1 MAGYDHQSDRAENT
15 EELKKKLNDIQTAL
29 DASTIVAITD
39 ARGVILEV
47 NQKFCEIS
55 GYDDHELV
63 GRTHRILNSGYHPKA
78 FFKEMWETILQ
89 GRIWSGEIR
98 NQAKDGR
105 IYWTS
110 STIIPIRDRHRRI
123 ERFFAIRHDISDRV
137 SAELKLKQALE
148 DDYRIVIQH
157 LHNGVFKLKRQADG
171 SHVFTMSEGLIAEKL
186 KRTTD
191 AVYGKT
197 IYEIFDKAI
206 ATRIDQAF
214 KAAMASAQS
223 RFELTIQNRHYLV
236 NIGVIREDAGDAKLA
251 GSIVDITEQTR
262 QARQIHRMAYFDEL
276 TGLPNRRSF
285 EQEVDRR
292 KAAETETDHEMAV
305 LLVNLDRFQ
314 SINETLGHRVGDEL
328 LQEIAK
334 RLGALLEEGDFLA
347 RFTGDE
353 FAIVMACRERR
364 QREREYLH
372 YRCSVLVE
380 YLAKAYIVRGM
391 EIHTTTSIG
400 VGLYP
405 DHAQERDELIQSAEA
420 AISSAKEQGG
430 NTFVLFNASIRNMLD
445 RRILIEGELRKEASR
460 DQLYLVYQAKVDAKT
475 RNLCG
480 FEALLRW
487 RHPILGEL
495 SPAEFI
501 PVAEKSGLIISLG
514 QWVLKNSIDQVKRW
528 HQAGH
533 VLPVSIN
540 ISVQQFT
547 QSDFADFVSEQVTAS
562 AVDPAM
568 IELEVTETVTENPQL
583 TRTTMRKLKEV
594 GVMIS
599 MDDFGTGYSSL
610 GFLDGYPF
618 DRIKIDKS
626 FIINLSEENCS
637 VVRTIIQLAKN
648 LNMTVTAEG
657 VETEAHADFL
667 TREKCDELQGFY
679 FSKPLPASDTERIW
693 LSGSNKQE

>member
-78 FFKEMWETILQ
+78 FFKEMWDTILQ
-89 GRIWSGEIR
+89 GEIWSGEIR
-98 NQAKDGR
+98 NKAKDGR

-110 STIIPIRDRHRRI
+110 STIIPIRDTHHRI
-123 ERFFAIRHDISDRV
+123 ERFIAIRHDISDRV

-157 LHNGVFKLKRQADG
+157 LQNGVFKLKQQPEG
-171 SHVFTMSEGLIAEKL
+171 SYVFTMSEGLIAEKL

-197 IYEIFDKAI
+197 IYEIFDKPI

-214 KAAMASAQS
+214 RTALATGQT
-223 RFELTIQNRHYLV
+223 RFELDIQNRHYLV
-236 NIGVIREDAGDAKLA
+236 NIGIIREEAGDVELA

-262 QARQIHRMAYFDEL
+262 QARQIHKMAYFDEL

-285 EQEVDRR
+285 EKEVDRR
-292 KAAETETDHEMAV
+292 KAAESDGDYEFAV

-314 SINETLGHRVGDEL
+314 NINETLGHRVGDEL
-328 LQEIAK
+328 LREIAT
-334 RLGALLEEGDFLA
+334 RLEELLEEDDYLT

-353 FAIVMACRERR
+353 FAIVMACQERSKR
-364 QREREYLH
+364 DREYLH

-380 YLAKAYIVRGM
+380 YLSKAYIVRGM
-391 EIHTTTSIG
+391 EIHTTASIG

-405 DHAQERDELIQSAEA
+405 LHAQGTDELIQSAEA

-430 NTFVLFNASIRNMLD
+430 NTFVLFDASIRNMLD

-460 DQLYLVYQAKVDAKT
+460 DQFYLVYQAKVNAKT
-475 RNLCG
+475 RKLCG
-480 FEALLRW
+480 FETLLRW
-487 RHPILGEL
+487 HHPIFGEL

-514 QWVLKNSIDQVKRW
+514 QWVLKHSIEQVRKW

-547 QSDFADFVSEQVTAS
+547 QSDFADFVSEQINAS
-562 AVDPAM
+562 GVDPAM
-568 IELEVTETVTENPQL
+568 IELEVTESVTENPQL
-583 TRTTMRKLKEV
+583 TRTTMKKLKEI

-610 GFLDGYPF
+610 GFLGGYPF

-626 FIINLSEENCS
+626 FIIHLSEENCS

-657 VETEAHADFL
+657 VETESHADFL
-667 TREKCDELQGFY
+667 TREQCDELQGFF
-679 FSKPLPASDTERIW
+679 FSKPLPARKTERIW
-693 LSGSNKQE
+693 LKRSKK